1 MSLHRKE
8 NNLRR
13 AQARFDRVSR
23 RSKQFQIDFRREANS
38 RGRFHTRAYIV
49 RGEKT
54 HHGGRGI
61 VHKFANAKY
70 RIQGDKPSVTRM
82 IKSWQPKTFKGKLFK
97 VNTRAVNFA
106 VHDVAQTAVDTAFAA
121 ETGGIKT
128 ADIAQREVRN
138 KLKQKYTREA
148 VDDYHRGVFLM
159 GRTAVD
165 AVKGTHD
172 HLKTKKQYKLEKA
185 KLQLKKADNKLYN
198 AKMAATKADLKKA
211 KAEYKARIVKNK
223 GNKFRKA
230 LNKRRSQAYKQTKRE
245 LKFERKQ
252 LKTEQQFRVKELH
265 NQKKI
270 SRNSHPGLLALKPVS
285 YSAKRMRASA
295 WQKAVNE
302 DQDNDVLHAIDS
314 AKRRI
319 AEPIK
324 DKVSK
329 PQRLQREEKKRDRLS
344 DEKSKSNKKL
354 NRQENRLN
362 EKHDKYKQ
370 RKKRKP
376 QNKKTKK
383 TVAESFKSA
392 FKFVK
397 NIYEKEVKKFFAA
410 IAVPIL
416 IIFLVFAFI
425 ILIFSSIV

>member
-23 RSKQFQIDFRREANS
+23 RLKQIQIDFRREANS

-54 HHGGRGI
+54 HHDGRGI

-185 KLQLKKADNKLYN
+185 KLQLKKADNKLYK
-198 AKMAATKADLKKA
+198 AKMQKPKMAATKADLKKA

-223 GNKFRKA
+223 GNKFHKA
-230 LNKRRSQAYKQTKRE
+230 MNKRWLQAYKQTKRE

-329 PQRLQREEKKRDRLS
+329 PQRLQREEKKR
-344 DEKSKSNKKL
+344 E
-354 NRQENRLN
+354 
-362 EKHDKYKQ
+362 
-370 RKKRKP
+370 
-376 QNKKTKK
+376 T
-383 TVAESFKSA
+383 
-392 FKFVK
+392 
-397 NIYEKEVKKFFAA
+397 
-410 IAVPIL
+410 
-416 IIFLVFAFI
+416 IFP
-425 ILIFSSIV
+425 SICS